1 MLLIFSDLHILNQI
15 PLLALK
21 HIMANGTLCL
31 YKYLREVM
39 ATQEYVWISGPGCM
53 ALENNHVMNGE
64 KQWSIS
70 PYAAL
75 GVKLS
80 TCL

>member
-1 MLLIFSDLHILNQI
+1 
-15 PLLALK
+15 
-21 HIMANGTLCL
+21 
-31 YKYLREVM
+31 M